1 MDIEE
6 ESDDNDGETNNQI
19 RGIWIPDSFTKALRK
34 NLSLPSIFAGS
45 IIGAFGILF
54 VLFSPILRFESNE
67 IQYNIDR
74 NINRNTAYEA
84 DIKETSTNS
93 QAAITKSVSQFSDI
107 LNTLRIGY
115 IDEVDQNKLFET
127 AVGEML
133 KTLDPYTEYENIKD
147 SQQIQE
153 SVSGKYAGVGLV
165 ISNNINA
172 NGFTDSTTS
181 KLNQKLKKNKN
192 GVTVVG
198 SFEGYAYDAG
208 MRVGDRLLR
217 VDGKDISRMGVD
229 EVRSLLRGM
238 YCKMMR

>member
-1 MDIEE
+1 MPTQ
-6 ESDDNDGETNNQI
+6 NA
-19 RGIWIPDSFTKALRK
+19 KRK
-34 NLSLPSIFAGS
+34 QSAYIFY
-45 IIGAFGILF
+45 IG
-54 VLFSPILRFESNE
+54 
-67 IQYNIDR
+67 IDR
-74 NINRNTAYEA
+74 P
-84 DIKETSTNS
+84 
-93 QAAITKSVSQFSDI
+93 TK
-107 LNTLRIGY
+107 LNGFTPQMFKQI
-115 IDEVDQNKLFET
+115 
-127 AVGEML
+127 A
-133 KTLDPYTEYENIKD
+133 DPYTEYENIKD